1 MSVFQKIVLQF
12 SILYYGYNMP
22 TKKSPTHSVMER
34 IETIVYRLKSG
45 ETLSIKELS
54 LEYDCDVKTI
64 QRDMNQRIPELFMR
78 LGIQAK
84 LGKEGRRFKLIGDV
98 NQFHNFEESLVLD
111 VLQQLSTNIS
121 PSFALKANKLL
132 SHASFTSSYLFTHL
146 DFEDITHKKEEM
158 NTLEE
163 AIKQF
168 VSISFTY
175 KKELTKYE
183 VHADP
188 LKVICFDGF
197 WYLLAKDHKDTIIKK
212 YYFRAISNIKQEGE
226 SFSISKS
233 LEDKLENAVNV
244 WFNANSES
252 FEVHLYADKEI
263 VHYLMRRP
271 ISKSQ
276 HVVATDPDGSVEFS
290 IMITDYNEIIPEVF
304 KWIPYLFVLSPQA
317 LKEECE
323 ELLEEFLQQ
332 SKQISQQDI

>member
-1 MSVFQKIVLQF
+1 
-12 SILYYGYNMP
+12 
-22 TKKSPTHSVMER
+22 
-34 IETIVYRLKSG
+34 
-45 ETLSIKELS
+45 
-54 LEYDCDVKTI
+54 
-64 QRDMNQRIPELFMR
+64 
-78 LGIQAK
+78 
-84 LGKEGRRFKLIGDV
+84 
-98 NQFHNFEESLVLD
+98 
-111 VLQQLSTNIS
+111 
-121 PSFALKANKLL
+121 
-132 SHASFTSSYLFTHL
+132 
-146 DFEDITHKKEEM
+146 M

-163 AIKQF
+163 AIKQL

-197 WYLLAKDHKDTIIKK
+197 WYLLAKDHKDTMIKK
-212 YYFRAISNIKQEGE
+212 YYFRAISNIKQEGK

-252 FEVHLYADKEI
+252 FEVRLYADKEI
-263 VHYLMRRP
+263 VHYLIRRP

-276 HVVATDPDGSVEFS
+276 HVVTTDPDGSVEFS

-304 KWIPYLFVLSPQA
+304 KWIPHLFILSPKE